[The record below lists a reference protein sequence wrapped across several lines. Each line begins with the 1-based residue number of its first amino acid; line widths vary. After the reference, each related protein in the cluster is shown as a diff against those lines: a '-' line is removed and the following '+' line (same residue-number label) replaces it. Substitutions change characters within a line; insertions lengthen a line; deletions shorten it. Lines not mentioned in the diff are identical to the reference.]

1 MKGLRIVLLI
11 FFLTVAGI
19 YGWDRYERWR
29 TEDVVAPVIS
39 ADTDVLELPVSADD
53 KDLIAGMTVYDSA
66 DGDLTGTLIV
76 TSKSNLIGKGTIHV
90 NYAAFDRS
98 MNVGTYQRTVHYTDY
113 VSPHF
118 SVTAPLNA
126 LPSLNSTADLAQ
138 YVTASDCL
146 DGDITSNIKF
156 VYGSWYSE
164 RERAMTLE
172 VTNSVGDTASV
183 KTAISLASDERN
195 FSACPWLDN
204 YIFYVKAGESVNFD
218 EHLLGAWTGNTG
230 VSMRHNKTYEDCF
243 VRYSDEKV
251 DYQTP
256 GQYSGYASLV
266 QKVETANPNRNLSE
280 DESDT
285 VTEEE
290 VLGTADFYVIVEE

>member
-11 FFLTVAGI
+11 FFLAVAGI
-19 YGWDRYERWR
+19 YGWDRYERWK
-29 TEDVVAPVIS
+29 TEDVVAPVIR
-39 ADTDVLELPVSADD
+39 ADTDMLELPVSADD
-53 KDLIAGMTVYDSA
+53 KDLMEGMTVHDNA

-98 MNVGTYQRTVHYTDY
+98 MNVGTYQRTVRYTDY

-126 LPSLNSTADLAQ
+126 LASLNSTADLAQ
-138 YVTASDCL
+138 YVTAADCL
-146 DGDITSNIKF
+146 DGDITNNIKF
-156 VYGSWYSE
+156 VYGTFVAD
-164 RERAMTLE
+164 RERNLTFE
-172 VTNSVGDTASV
+172 VTNSVGDTASIKAV
-183 KTAISLASDERN
+183 VSLASDERN
-195 FSACPWLDN
+195 FTACPWLDE
-204 YIFYVKAGESVNFD
+204 YVYYVKSGESIDFD
-218 EHLLGAWTGNTG
+218 EHLLGAWTGNGG
-230 VSMRHNKTYEDCF
+230 VSMRHNKTFEDCF

-256 GQYSGYASLV
+256 GQYSGYASLI
-266 QKVETANPNRNLSE
+266 QEVETPNPDKDLSE
-280 DESDT
+280 DEPDT
-285 VTEEE
+285 ITEEE